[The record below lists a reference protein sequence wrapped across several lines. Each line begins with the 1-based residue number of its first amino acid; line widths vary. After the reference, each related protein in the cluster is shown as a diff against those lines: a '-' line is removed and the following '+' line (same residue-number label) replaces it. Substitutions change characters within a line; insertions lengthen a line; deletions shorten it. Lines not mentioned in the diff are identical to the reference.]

1 MGIRV
6 ERAMDVAPAI
16 RTALT
21 ADAPVLLDVLAD
33 PDAMPPVSAFTR
45 LSNY

>member
-1 MGIRV
+1 
-6 ERAMDVAPAI
+6 MDIAPAI

-21 ADAPVLLDVLAD
+21 AGAPVLLDVLAD
-33 PDAMPPVSAFTR
+33 PDAMPPVTAFTR